1 MPVPLSTSAASDAH
15 RATAAGESP
24 ADLISYLSQIQP
36 STDDSTA
43 QNVDLPSVAVNG
55 SAEGVDNEIADIVD
69 DLVNSAEASVNGGS
83 DTEASSKPDGK
94 LPGEKGHMRS
104 SSVVKKPQSFKSVS
118 VNRTFLAPKT
128 APNAASRPDS
138 AAGSP
143 TATPQTT
150 FAPSASR
157 LKLVAKSGSN
167 LGGASKTLSTNGK
180 PLGAPD
186 GNTVWNRNRVP
197 APQEVKKRSD
207 EELQN
212 DGIHMAARLTTE
224 DMAKN
229 QSNWADIEEDED
241 WAPEAITWTD
251 GTKITLPQ
259 ADEMAPSPVTQ
270 PAALA
275 KDPNPVSK
283 PKSPAPVLASP
294 PTTVAPSP
302 STRPSGMKGLVL
314 KGAPEKPT
322 LVAKPTPPSGPAK
335 SPWAALPPVE
345 KVSPVVM
352 EIPSQQAPPRYPL
365 RDASNIKGATPPPPS
380 TKEIAAD
387 DFNRYRD
394 SSANP
399 NRELFNSQSGR
410 YEPVSDRRGSRSEV
424 NGRQPAVLQRPS
436 HNEQQGPA
444 EPSSAFQTSRTTGQ
458 EGPYGRRRGSSNVSG
473 GSGNWAHRMGG
484 KSHDLGM
491 SSELV
496 FPQEQLPQPRVGS
509 MSSDSPIMSHA
520 NQLPNTLPN
529 QRPIPSHPYQS
540 HLSPHQTYATAQHTV
555 HPQDAVDTEAIE
567 NTQKEFMKKRRE
579 EAVRRRME
587 EEAREEEA
595 KQARIAEKL
604 KALGPAPE
612 RKSAKKEQPSA
623 VTRTEIPASLALRP
637 KATADLSPTNKP
649 EPKGD
654 KTPFATE
661 AVLPEVSEAGSSPV
675 PLPDPRINGS
685 AQRQFSQEPARMSAQ
700 VVAASGSQP
709 APSWPEAHSQ
719 SERFQQSWPSGHQ
732 NGPRNVWASPGSS
745 LGNGTFNADIGAVP
759 EAHPTP
765 TTAPNS
771 TMATHHPA
779 PIGPPRSSH
788 SGHSSHISRAQPQPS
803 RIAPIGPPRGA
814 NPWAAFDAKA
824 DDEARRVDR
833 LKESDPLDDNRAPGF
848 NDKWRPVD
856 LNDSGRRTLNKSQG
870 SDVPK
875 EVSAQDLRPESKP
888 VSRLDMARQAPVG
901 NPNMMPPTGPAAQT
915 RSGSRFFPPSSK
927 DILHEEASPQHSPRT
942 KSPTPPPPTSD
953 GHPAYDGDASRPHVA
968 LPPHKPIVKLPP
980 SAQPTMTGPIAPP
993 ARQAPVSFAA
1003 AAASNAASR
1012 SSELTVA
1019 GRPVSR
1025 GRGFNGIPQKPH
1037 EIASQENWQ
1046 SKINNLM
1053 GKKSTS
1059 PAKPAPLGAGMLPIE
1074 FPRSHDST
1082 DVPILSPSGTD
1093 STEDS
1098 SYTSREMAEECFG
1111 EQEMG
1116 SLPVV
1121 QLPTKTPEAAWQ
1133 AVTINWNPLTKW
1145 MRVVSTAGEP
1155 LKFFYDEDSDRNR
1168 VIRISAPGMSDPKT
1182 IPIPNGR
1189 SGSNPRRSVPRGGS
1203 ARHSSNRGGRRNG
1216 RDDNGEP
1223 TSAPS
1228 SIRTASGRGRGYRP
1242 RPDTWGRQAASTAQS

>member
-1 MPVPLSTSAASDAH
+1 MMATEATVLGQVDVSAS
-15 RATAAGESP
+15 EPSP
-24 ADLISYLSQIQP
+24 IQP
-36 STDDSTA
+36 SADDSTA
-43 QNVDLPSVAVNG
+43 LNVEPPSVAVNG
-55 SAEGVDNEIADIVD
+55 SAEGVDNEISEIVD
-69 DLVNSAEASVNGGS
+69 ELVNSAEASVNSGS
-83 DTEASSKPDGK
+83 DTEASSKPGAK
-94 LPGEKGHMRS
+94 LTGDKGHVRS

-138 AAGSP
+138 AAGTP
-143 TATPQTT
+143 AATPQTT

-167 LGGASKTLSTNGK
+167 LGGASKTLSSNGK
-180 PLGAPD
+180 PSGAPD
-186 GNTVWNRNRVP
+186 GNTVWNRNRAP

-212 DGIHMAARLTTE
+212 AGIHMAARLTTE

-259 ADEMAPSPVTQ
+259 ADEVAPSPVTQ

-275 KDPNPVSK
+275 KDPSPVSK
-283 PKSPAPVLASP
+283 PKSPVPPAAPA
-294 PTTVAPSP
+294 PTANAPSP

-352 EIPSQQAPPRYPL
+352 EIPSQSVPLRYPL
-365 RDASNIKGATPPPPS
+365 RDASNTKGTTPPPPT

-387 DFNRYRD
+387 DFHRYRD
-394 SSANP
+394 GSGNP

-410 YEPVSDRRGSRSEV
+410 YEPVSDRRGSRPDV

-436 HNEQQGPA
+436 HHEQQGPA
-444 EPSSAFQTSRTTGQ
+444 EPSSAFQTSRTSGQ

-491 SSELV
+491 PSELV
-496 FPQEQLPQPRVGS
+496 FPQEQLPQPRVDS

-520 NQLPNTLPN
+520 NQPANTLPN

-555 HPQDAVDTEAIE
+555 HPQDTANSEAVE

-612 RKSAKKEQPSA
+612 RKSAKKEQPS
-623 VTRTEIPASLALRP
+623 VLNRTEIPASLALRP
-637 KATADLSPTNKP
+637 KATADLSPINKG
-649 EPKGD
+649 ESQGEKISF
-654 KTPFATE
+654 TTE
-661 AVLPEVSEAGSSPV
+661 SALPEVSEAGSSPILV
-675 PLPDPRINGS
+675 SDPRVNGS
-685 AQRQFSQEPARMSAQ
+685 VQRQFSQEPARMSAQ

-709 APSWPEAHSQ
+709 GPSWPEAHSQ
-719 SERFQQSWPSGHQ
+719 PERFQQSWPSGHQ

-759 EAHPTP
+759 EARPTP
-765 TTAPNS
+765 NAAPNS
-771 TMATHHPA
+771 NMAVHHPA
-779 PIGPPRSSH
+779 PIGPPRSSQV
-788 SGHSSHISRAQPQPS
+788 SHAQPQPS

-824 DDEARRVDR
+824 DDEARRAER
-833 LKESDPLDDNRAPGF
+833 LKESDPLDDNRAPVF
-848 NDKWRPVD
+848 NDTWRPVD
-856 LNDSGRRTLNKSQG
+856 LSDSGRRTLNKSQG

-875 EVSAQDLRPESKP
+875 EVSAQALRPESKP

-901 NPNMMPPTGPAAQT
+901 NPNIMPPTGPAAQT

-927 DILHEEASPQHSPRT
+927 DTLHEEASSQRSPRT
-942 KSPTPPPPTSD
+942 KSPTPPPPTAD
-953 GHPAYDGDASRPHVA
+953 WHPAYDGDASRPHVA

-993 ARQAPVSFAA
+993 TRQAPVSFAA
-1003 AAASNAASR
+1003 AAASNAAAR
-1012 SSELTVA
+1012 SSESTAA

-1059 PAKPAPLGAGMLPIE
+1059 PAKPAPLGAAMLPIE
-1074 FPRSHDST
+1074 FPRSHDSM
-1082 DVPILSPSGTD
+1082 DVPFLSPSGTD

-1133 AVTINWNPLTKW
+1133 AVTINWNPLNKVL
-1145 MRVVSTAGEP
+1145 RVIPAAGEP

-1182 IPIPNGR
+1182 VPVPNGR
-1189 SGSNPRRSVPRGGS
+1189 SGSNPRRSGPRGGS

-1223 TSAPS
+1223 SSAPS

-1242 RPDTWGRQAASTAQS
+1242 RTETWGRQAAPTAQS